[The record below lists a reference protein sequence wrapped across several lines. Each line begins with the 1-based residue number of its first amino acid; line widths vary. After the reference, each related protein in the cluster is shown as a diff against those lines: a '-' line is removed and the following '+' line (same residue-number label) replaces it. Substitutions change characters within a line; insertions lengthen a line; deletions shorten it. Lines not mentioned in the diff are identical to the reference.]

1 MKGPEIEIKNIR
13 PECSSGKRKQ
23 NLYLSIF
30 IFYIGIIIF
39 NFFPAP
45 LSGQP
50 LFIYRPAQEKQPLLS
65 SGRLDPRG
73 ELFALL
79 LLPSNFPSFN
89 DFNGSE
95 DRWNLGFQLYLDL
108 TPSTEFLSQLITHDD
123 GHNRTKFDWH
133 FSLRQQIDRYLV
145 LIVGHDSNHDS
156 DHQSF
161 VNGKPFYLNRNYL
174 GFGLCF
180 SFKQFYFEPF
190 TWFFHHTNQRFYLDF
205 SGEKLKQEY
214 GARLGF
220 LLSPE
225 ASLSFQAIFQS
236 DVAFARGQM
245 ALIDFFMRLRLL
257 SWLELS
263 LGGSFWRDLKESRF
277 GRRQSFYK
285 FSWGIAIPF

>member
-1 MKGPEIEIKNIR
+1 MKRLEKETKIR
-13 PECSSGKRKQ
+13 SQKLTGWRRKQ
-23 NLYLSIF
+23 NFCSSISILF
-30 IFYIGIIIF
+30 IGIIIF
-39 NFFPAP
+39 KLFPSS

-50 LFIYRPAQEKQPLLS
+50 LFIYRPAQQKQPLLN
-65 SGRLDPRG
+65 SGCLDPRG
-73 ELFALL
+73 ELFALFL
-79 LLPSNFPSFN
+79 MPSNFPSFN
-89 DFNGSE
+89 DFSGSE

-108 TPSTEFLSQLITHDD
+108 TPTTEFLSQLITHDD

-133 FSLRQQIDRYLV
+133 FSLRQQISRYLV

-174 GFGLCF
+174 GVGLCF
-180 SFKQFYFEPF
+180 NFKQFYVEPF
-190 TWFFHHTNQRFYLDF
+190 TWFFHHTNQRSYLDF

-214 GARLGF
+214 GTRLGF

-225 ASLSFQAIFQS
+225 ASLSLQAIFQS

-245 ALIDFFMRLRLL
+245 ALLDFFMRLKLL

-285 FSWGIAIPF
+285 ISWGIAIPF